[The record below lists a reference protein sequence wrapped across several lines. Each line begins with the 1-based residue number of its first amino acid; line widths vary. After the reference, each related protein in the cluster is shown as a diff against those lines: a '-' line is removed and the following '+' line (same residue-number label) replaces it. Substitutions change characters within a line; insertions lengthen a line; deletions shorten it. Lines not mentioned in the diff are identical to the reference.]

1 MKEKN
6 LKYRLIKD
14 KIFFISVV
22 LMSFVVAVPLFFILY
37 FIFKNGFSILSIDF
51 LTKLPAPMGELGGG
65 VLNGL
70 IGTLLL
76 IIMAS
81 IMAIPLGVSV
91 GVYLSEFKHDKF
103 AKYVRFCAEVLQG
116 VPSIV
121 LGIIAYLWLVLP
133 MKSFTAL
140 AGSVALAIM
149 MLPIII
155 RSTEETLKMVP
166 DTLKEASLSLGVP
179 YSRTIIKVILPCAFN
194 GIMTSVLIGVSR
206 IAGETAP
213 LLFTAFGSPFLNFN
227 ILKPTESLPLMIYK
241 YASSPFP
248 QDIEFAWGVAAVLCI
263 FVLALNL
270 ISKGVAKKWKVQF

>member
-1 MKEKN
+1 MKETN
-6 LKYRLIKD
+6 LKFRLFKD
-14 KIFFISVV
+14 KLFFITVI
-22 LMSFVVAVPLFFILY
+22 LFSFAVAIPLLFILY
-37 FIFKNGFSILSIDF
+37 FIFKNGFSILSWDF

-70 IGTLLL
+70 VGTILL
-76 IIMAS
+76 IILAS
-81 IMAIPLGVSV
+81 IMAIPFGVSV
-91 GVYLSEFKHDKF
+91 GVYLSEFKHLKF
-103 AKYVRFCAEVLQG
+103 ASIVRFCTEVLQG

-133 MKSFTAL
+133 MRSFTAL

-166 DTLKEASLSLGVP
+166 ETYKEASLSLGVSYP
-179 YSRTIIKVILPCAFN
+179 KTVLKVILPCAFN
-194 GIMTSVLIGVSR
+194 GILTSVLIGVAR

-213 LLFTAFGSPFLNFN
+213 LIFTAFGSPFLNFN
-227 ILKPTESLPLMIYK
+227 LLKPTESLPLMIYK

-248 QDIEFAWGVAAVLCI
+248 QDIQFAWGVAAVLCI

-270 ISKGVAKKWKVQF
+270 LSKGVARKWKIRY